1 MSTIIGRDGRMVW
14 NNFPVSLKY
23 WKIEWDKAD
32 GGIES
37 WHGKA
42 ILSQTDLRA
51 MMEEHAKYK
60 PIPINEPI
68 FAEFHKG
75 KEVYSGQ
82 FLISSFP
89 DPIDSNPVVDFAGTG
104 KLILKERWSSSSEP
118 ILSPPR
124 SQSFKISEHQR
135 IL

>member
-1 MSTIIGRDGRMVW
+1 MSMSKIIGRDGRMVW
-14 NNFPVSLKY
+14 DNFPVSLKY
-23 WKIEWDKAD
+23 WMIERDQPE
-32 GGIES
+32 GGKES

-51 MMEEHAKYK
+51 MMEEHAKSK

-68 FAEFHKG
+68 LAEFYKG

-89 DPIDSNPVVDFAGTG
+89 DPIDSNPVVDFTGIG
-104 KLILKERWSSSSEP
+104 KLMQKER
-118 ILSPPR
+118 
-124 SQSFKISEHQR
+124 
-135 IL
+135 